1 MIALRCNPLPGRGL
15 SDGIAESLRAHC
27 EEARL
32 RVSTR
37 VFGHSSWGEVT
48 QKPFYLGETP
58 MKVEEATRIADKQIE
73 KLATA
78 LAAGQSEALKQ
89 YFSTISRMYKYSFRN
104 LLLIFS
110 QKPDATFVAGF
121 NSWKKQQRWVKKGEK
136 GIVIIAPMPV
146 KVEQAKSEDP
156 EVVTRFR
163 AGYVFDVSQTEGE
176 PFAEFGSVTGEPGE
190 HLKNLKTLIESRVIA
205 LSYEAD
211 LGGAD
216 GMSKGGAIVIR
227 SNQSQAQ
234 EFSVLVHEFAH
245 ELLHHGE
252 VEKQSKTVRETEAEA
267 VAYVVAE
274 GVGLSANS
282 ASSNYIQLYRG
293 DKDTLEMSLAAIQK
307 TATTILSGLFP
318 D

>member
-1 MIALRCNPLPGRGL
+1 
-15 SDGIAESLRAHC
+15 
-27 EEARL
+27 
-32 RVSTR
+32 
-37 VFGHSSWGEVT
+37 
-48 QKPFYLGETP
+48 
-58 MKVEEATRIADKQIE
+58 MKVEEATKIADKQIE
-73 KLATA
+73 KLASA

-89 YFSTISRMYKYSFRN
+89 YFSSMSRMYKYSFRN
-104 LLLIFS
+104 MLLIFS

-121 NSWKKQQRWVKKGEK
+121 NSWKKQKRWVKKGEK

-146 KVEQAKSEDP
+146 KIEQEKPEDP
-156 EVVTRFR
+156 EMVTRFR

-190 HLKNLKTLIESRVIA
+190 HLKNLKALIEARGIA

-227 SNQSQAQ
+227 SNQSPAQ

-267 VAYVVAE
+267 VAYVVTE

-282 ASSNYIQLYRG
+282 ASSNYIQLYQG
-293 DKDTLEMSLAAIQK
+293 DQDTLKMSLAAIQK
-307 TATTILSGLFP
+307 TATIILSGLFP

>member
-1 MIALRCNPLPGRGL
+1 
-15 SDGIAESLRAHC
+15 
-27 EEARL
+27 
-32 RVSTR
+32 
-37 VFGHSSWGEVT
+37 
-48 QKPFYLGETP
+48 
-58 MKVEEATRIADKQIE
+58 
-73 KLATA
+73 
-78 LAAGQSEALKQ
+78 
-89 YFSTISRMYKYSFRN
+89 
-104 LLLIFS
+104 
-110 QKPDATFVAGF
+110 
-121 NSWKKQQRWVKKGEK
+121 
-136 GIVIIAPMPV
+136 
-146 KVEQAKSEDP
+146 
-156 EVVTRFR
+156 
-163 AGYVFDVSQTEGE
+163 
-176 PFAEFGSVTGEPGE
+176 VTGEPGE